1 MRTAEVLG
9 SIPSGP
15 IMIKFKSNIQFQAG
29 ISRFVRKSKMFKKV
43 VKEETGLNI
52 FYIEFILIP
61 IELYVKKRIKEYF
74 KNTQNE

>member
-1 MRTAEVLG
+1 
-9 SIPSGP
+9 
-15 IMIKFKSNIQFQAG
+15 MIKFKSNIQFQAG